1 MAFLAPALAATGGTG
16 GGIGM
21 ENLSV
26 GSTAGTAMGA
36 GGMSPMLEGL
46 QSFTGAVA
54 NPFSTLTGGSEIGQA
69 LDMLQQISSPLQM
82 AQLAPLP
89 QSQVFAVPKRLRRR
103 LGQ

>member
-1 MAFLAPALAATGGTG
+1 MAFLGPALAA
-16 GGIGM
+16 
-21 ENLSV
+21 
-26 GSTAGTAMGA
+26 AGTAGASGAGAAGTAAA
-36 GGMSPMLEGL
+36 GGMSSMLQGL

-54 NPFSTLTGGSEIGQA
+54 NPFATLTGGSEIGQA
-69 LDMLQQISSPLQM
+69 LDMLHKISSPLQM